1 MAIKI
6 VKPGQTEFNGFCD
19 RCGCQFTYE
28 LSDLNLTGT
37 VNCPTCNKTFYHPS
51 RTFDTNKQGSF
62 DYLNWPPE
70 PIPCTTTTDPC
81 AGCTW
86 KERLE
91 RDGIYIGDT
100 PCQWCNKNKFNS
112 TTAVTTIEQYINPDC
127 KSFYGASC
135 STSSVNNITGTYAT
149 NNCTDKESES
159 ISGSVCTTTDVD
171 TKLQQLR
178 DTESITLTNVS
189 EDSVRKILEAC
200 TEVAHASVDSEP
212 QIMFDVSC
220 EANSHNPPAPPTS
233 GSNAVKACNS
243 FYKRH
248 RCGGNGNCKDCN

>member
-6 VKPGQTEFNGFCD
+6 IKPGQTEFNGFCD
-19 RCGCQFTYE
+19 RCGCWFTYE
-28 LSDLNLTGT
+28 LSDLTLTGT
-37 VNCPTCNKTFYHPS
+37 VDCPTCKKTYYHPA
-51 RTFDTNKQGSF
+51 RATDTNKQGGTLG
-62 DYLNWPPE
+62 YLNWPPE
-70 PIPCTTTTDPC
+70 PIPCTTKTDPC

-91 RDGIYIGDT
+91 RDGIYVGDT
-100 PCQWCNKNKFNS
+100 PCQWCQHNKFNS
-112 TTAVTTIEQYINPDC
+112 TTAVSTLEQYINPDC
-127 KSFYGASC
+127 KSFSASDC
-135 STSSVNNITGTYAT
+135 AISSASNITGTYAT
-149 NNCTDKESES
+149 SCVDKESENV
-159 ISGSVCTTTDVD
+159 SGSCATSEVD
-171 TKLQQLR
+171 AKLQNLR
-178 DTESITLTNVS
+178 DMESITLTNVS

-212 QIMFDVSC
+212 QITFDVNC
-220 EANSHNPPAPPTS
+220 EADSKRPPAPPTS